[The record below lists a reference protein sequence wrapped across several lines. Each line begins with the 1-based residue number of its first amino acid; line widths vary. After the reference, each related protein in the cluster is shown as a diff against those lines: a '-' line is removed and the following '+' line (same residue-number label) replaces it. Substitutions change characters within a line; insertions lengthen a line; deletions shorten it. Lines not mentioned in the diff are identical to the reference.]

1 MKIGRR
7 SGSSR
12 SLPIGWRASAMMPA
26 LLASRMNFIHSSV
39 RICSLKV
46 ASKPAFRHSARKSSA
61 LLLSLPSS
69 SPNIMR
75 MKLPTCWITPGAMIE
90 GTDLRHA
97 AHHGVLAQDRDQ
109 PFGGIDAVLHG
120 DDGGA

>member
-1 MKIGRR
+1 
-7 SGSSR
+7 
-12 SLPIGWRASAMMPA
+12 
-26 LLASRMNFIHSSV
+26 MNFIQSSV

-75 MKLPTCWITPGAMIE
+75 MKLPTCWITPAAMIE
-90 GTDLRHA
+90 GTDLRPA
-97 AHHGVLAQDRDQ
+97 APPGVLAQDWVQ
-109 PFGGIDAVLHG
+109 PFGGIDSVLQR
-120 DDGGA
+120 DDSGAGPDQRLDVLAGAFDIP